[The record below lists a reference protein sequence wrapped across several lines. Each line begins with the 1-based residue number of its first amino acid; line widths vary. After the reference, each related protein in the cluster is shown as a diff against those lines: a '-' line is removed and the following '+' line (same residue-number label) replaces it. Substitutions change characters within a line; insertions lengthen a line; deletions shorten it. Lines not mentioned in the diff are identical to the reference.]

1 MTVFTEAQLADWK
14 RKEIS
19 NVFQNYLLLNNLTAA
34 ENIRIGVAPGK
45 ESLNFDRLVGIL
57 EIKDVLKKFPAQL
70 S

>member
-19 NVFQNYLLLNNLTAA
+19 NVFQNYLLLNNLTAE